1 MLPRLTL
8 PDVDAV
14 VDCGSRKLPT
24 YDASCDRVLLR
35 HAWASQAT
43 AKQRAGRTGR
53 VAFGVCY
60 HLVSSNLLNRCRAYD
75 APHVQAAPLD
85 QVVLGLRGSLP
96 HSLAAPLLREFP
108 SPPSEAQI
116 ADAFGLLEK
125 RGLIE
130 VRAAPPARA
139 LPTDV
144 IDAYDGTPLTP
155 AGRLA
160 ASLPVDLRLSRLVA
174 FGAAVGRLEDATL
187 LAAGLGQQAPPWA
200 TPLPLPHLY
209 ADAQDYLVAARGA
222 LLGKRHFDSGDAC
235 GPVPNSTTGLG
246 GPDQTSEFSSSIKSK
261 SIRLI
266 FGRINCSHRVL
277 EAQPKS
283 LRRNCRICAH

>member
-1 MLPRLTL
+1 MPRTAAAAPPLQPEPSRAGSAPLSAAQVERWHARGFIFVAGLSDIGAVADKFEALRGGNVDYVLVPVHGELPFEAQRDALLCEGLTPTGRRVVRILVATNAAESSLTL

-125 RGLIE
+125 RGLLE
-130 VRAAPPARA
+130 VRAAPPKHA

-160 ASLPVDLRLSRLVA
+160 ASLPVDLRLSRLV
-174 FGAAVGRLEDATL
+174 
-187 LAAGLGQQAPPWA
+187 
-200 TPLPLPHLY
+200 
-209 ADAQDYLVAARGA
+209 
-222 LLGKRHFDSGDAC
+222 
-235 GPVPNSTTGLG
+235 GPRKTT
-246 GPDQTSEFSSSIKSK
+246 
-261 SIRLI
+261 
-266 FGRINCSHRVL
+266 
-277 EAQPKS
+277 
-283 LRRNCRICAH
+283 